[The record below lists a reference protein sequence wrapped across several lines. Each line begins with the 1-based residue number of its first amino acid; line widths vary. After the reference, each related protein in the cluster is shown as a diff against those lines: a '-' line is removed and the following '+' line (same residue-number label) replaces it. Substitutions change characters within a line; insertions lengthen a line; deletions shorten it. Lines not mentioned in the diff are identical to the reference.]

1 VIIVVLFAAIV
12 LVVIVRLLTWRLPC
26 KDGVGGLQA
35 SFVTDAEEID
45 DRFDALARLPA
56 TSFAL
61 SFIMFTST
69 STCCSEGTISG
80 AKVSISSS
88 LAR

>member
-1 VIIVVLFAAIV
+1 LFA
-12 LVVIVRLLTWRLPC
+12 
-26 KDGVGGLQA
+26 
-35 SFVTDAEEID
+35 TDAEKID
-45 DRFDALARLPA
+45 DQLEALARLPA
-56 TSFAL
+56 TSYAS
-61 SFIMFTST
+61 SFIMFTSA